1 MTDIPEI
8 LPDDVRDTLEKKSQ
22 PQWTKPML
30 ATLTR
35 KRFSDPHWIYE
46 RKLDGERCLVFKSDK
61 SVKLYSR
68 NKKSLNETYP
78 EIIDALS
85 SQPHTFIADG
95 EIVAFAGDI
104 TSFSK
109 LQQRMHGNG
118 KESDVRVYYYLF
130 DLMHINEFN
139 VTGVP
144 LRERKKL
151 LKECIRFDDPIS
163 YCVHKNEKGEEYF
176 EDACRKGWEGII
188 AKDAQS
194 PYVHSRSKK
203 WLKFKCE
210 NRQELVIGGFTEPQG
225 SRKGFGALLVGY
237 YDEGKLKYA
246 GKVGTGFSD
255 DLLASMHSKME
266 RIEIDENPFEQEQIN
281 ERNVR
286 WIEPELVGEFQ
297 FTEWT
302 KDNRLRHP
310 SFVGLRDDKNAR
322 KVIKE
327 A

>member
-1 MTDIPEI
+1 MTNISEI

-22 PQWTKPML
+22 PQWIKPML
-30 ATLTR
+30 ATLTSN
-35 KRFSDPHWIYE
+35 RFSDPDWIYE

-61 SVKLYSR
+61 SVKLFSR
-68 NKKSLNETYP
+68 NKKCLNETYP
-78 EIIDALS
+78 EIIDALL
-85 SQPHTFIADG
+85 SQQHTFIADG
-95 EIVAFAGDI
+95 ELVAFAGDI

-139 VTGVP
+139 VTGAP

-151 LKECIRFDDPIS
+151 LKECIRFDDPIR

-237 YDEGKLKYA
+237 YDEGTLKYA

-266 RIEIDENPFEQEQIN
+266 RLEIDENPFEQEQIN
-281 ERNVR
+281 ERNVH

-302 KDNRLRHP
+302 KENRLRHP